1 MNTLAIQIFIG
12 TRICRLTK
20 IFLQS
25 MDVDMVAFI
34 KMMEGRGLGLACK
47 AWNLR
52 IPVVKVRRERM
63 KKGVLGQRKA

>member
-1 MNTLAIQIFIG
+1 
-12 TRICRLTK
+12 
-20 IFLQS
+20 

-63 KKGVLGQRKA
+63 KKGVLGQRMA